1 MILDRL
7 LLGDMMNIGI
17 YLSIFFL
24 KLLENAIGTIRMI
37 IATNGNKFLGSVL
50 QFLIGIVWVMSAS
63 LAITDIQ
70 NDPVKVLIFALGSAI
85 GSYVGCVVENKL
97 AIGDNVL
104 LCISAEEKLLDVLK
118 NHEYAFTVLLGSGLR
133 QQNYVIIIAIS
144 RKIKKSLITLIKQT
158 DEHAMII
165 SELSDSIYGG
175 NKNLK

>member
-1 MILDRL
+1 
-7 LLGDMMNIGI
+7 MNINI

-37 IATNGNKFLGSVL
+37 IATNGKKFLGAVL

-63 LAITDIQ
+63 LAITNIQ
-70 NDPVKVLIFALGSAI
+70 NDPIKVIVFALGSAI

-104 LCISAEEKLLDVLK
+104 LCISGKEKLLDVLK
-118 NHEYAFTVLLGSGLR
+118 SHDYSFTVILGSGLK

-144 RKIKKSLITLIKQT
+144 RRIKKNLIKLIKDV

>member
-1 MILDRL
+1 MIPTKLV
-7 LLGDMMNIGI
+7 LGDKMNIGI
-17 YLSIFFL
+17 YFSIFFL

-37 IATNGNKFLGSVL
+37 IATNGKKFLGAIL

-63 LAITDIQ
+63 LAITNIQ
-70 NDPVKVLIFALGSAI
+70 TDPIKVIIFALGSAI

-97 AIGDNVL
+97 AIGDNIL
-104 LCISAEEKLLDVLK
+104 LCISGEEKLLDVLK
-118 NHEYAFTVLLGSGLR
+118 SHNYSFTVMLGSGLK
-133 QQNYVIIIAIS
+133 QQNYVIILAIS
-144 RKIKKSLITLIKQT
+144 RKIKKDLIKIIKET